1 MKSEND
7 ILAEYVR
14 QNPPNIANS
23 LEFAAYRFCVKF
35 REAVSGLATSI
46 SEILA
51 AENEGKEPE
60 QHE

>member
-1 MKSEND
+1 MIFS
-7 ILAEYVR
+7 
-14 QNPPNIANS
+14 PS
-23 LEFAAYRFCVKF
+23 MFG